1 MKAVARVLE
10 VDGERARLECDAASA
25 SCASCASRGG
35 CALRRLAG
43 RRDSRLEVP
52 ALAADGALLVP
63 GARVTVEIDDG
74 ELLGA
79 AARAYL
85 PPLAG
90 VLAGPLLVRSTAVGD
105 ELLVLLAALAGVLI
119 GWAAARAW
127 LRRTPP
133 RIGVRLAEETAHAA
147 G

>member
-10 VDGERARLECDAASA
+10 VDGEWARLGCDVASA
-25 SCASCASRGG
+25 SCPSCAATGG
-35 CALRRLAG
+35 CTLQRLSG
-43 RRDSRLEVP
+43 RRHSRLEVA
-52 ALAADGALLVP
+52 ALAADGIRLVP
-63 GARVTVEIDDG
+63 GARVTVEVEDG

-79 AARAYL
+79 AARTYL

-90 VLAGPLLVRSTAVGD
+90 LLAGPLLAGRAAEGG
-105 ELLVLLAALAGVLI
+105 ELAVLLSALAGLML

-133 RIGVRLAEETAHAA
+133 RIAVRSAEEPVRAA
-147 G
+147 

>member
-10 VDGERARLECDAASA
+10 VDSERARLACDAAAA
-25 SCASCASRGG
+25 SCAACASRGG
-35 CALRRLAG
+35 CALQRLAG
-43 RRDSRLEVP
+43 RRDSRLAVP
-52 ALAADGALLVP
+52 TLTADGLVLVP

-79 AARAYL
+79 AARTYL

-90 VLAGPLLVRSTAVGD
+90 LLAAPLLARATSGAG
-105 ELLVLLAALAGVLI
+105 ELVMLVCALAGVLL

-127 LRRTPP
+127 LRRSPP
-133 RIGVRLAEETAHAA
+133 RVAVRLDEEPVHVA
-147 G
+147 